1 MKYLYK
7 QTGTVVESGEKLDS
21 TLFEPLN
28 NVNKATKVAAKAPTT
43 KTTRTTRTMKSVS
56 KK

>member
-28 NVNKATKVAAKAPTT
+28 NANEAAKVVTKTPAA
-43 KTTRTTRTMKSVS
+43 KTTRTTKAAS